1 MTAFVSHT
9 LREVLAGETL
19 TALGKSAE
27 TLGTLVMETMEA
39 VGTQWTPL
47 ESAFTLVPAADMSRA
62 LVTPTES
69 IEEFRDAMG
78 EAKKALDDAGV
89 NVFPAFAQTRA
100 DLQGTIQNLNERH
113 YSHSMILDQE
123 VTEFQAD
130 PENDPIIN
138 ARNHP
143 ETTAYNNAKVNLGV
157 LDQEAEILA
166 LDVEMFNRAVDQ
178 AEQDLA
184 DKLRGIS
191 GGDTVLQ
198 SRGSAVSSAQTAW
211 GLTPPGPPAG
221 PGETPPA
228 VSLGDYLDLAIAR
241 AAAARFEWFT
251 TAGEKDVADWIAAH
265 PEFFAA
271 IGFIPPAKANEIWDR
286 LRNRSTADASGT
298 WTSGPLATL
307 WDRAPASIGNLNG
320 LKTAERV
327 PWSTRAL
334 DLMLEDPALT
344 DDQRAKLTLLAD
356 QERRGLVV
364 LSVFLDQN
372 GAPRASLVL
381 GDPDTAEQVITVTHG
396 IQTDLATLKEWG
408 KVASDIYRGT
418 NQQIDLHNIDSDTAV
433 ILQMEWDSGWVGSV
447 WGEDLPSRGA
457 SRSVALVEGLRYVN
471 PHAWQEGW
479 AHSLGTT
486 STAVASEQSAG
497 VFDHLTLFGSAGLT
511 PEANAALEEAIAND
525 GVSVSVAGAR
535 TDGIR
540 GFGMLPGGSTH
551 PIDPAGTVGVEII
564 GANGGAVPD
573 YISPDGEP
581 VIGLPVGGHNAGAS
595 TDVLYRL
602 PRSPGWDPALV
613 AMTGPLAALALMPE
627 DSVGYMDPRAQSYLQ
642 TVADHAERVEERR

>member
-1 MTAFVSHT
+1 MTTFVSHT
-9 LREVLAGETL
+9 LREVLPGETL
-19 TALGKSAE
+19 TALGKTAE
-27 TLGTLVMETMEA
+27 TLGALVVETLEA
-39 VGTQWTPL
+39 VGVQWAPL
-47 ESAFTLVPAADMSRA
+47 ESAFTLVPPADMSRA

-69 IEEFRDAMG
+69 IGDFRDALG

-89 NVFPAFAQTRA
+89 NVFPALAQTRT

-113 YSHSMILDQE
+113 YSYAMILDQE
-123 VTEFQAD
+123 VAEFQAD

-143 ETTAYNNAKVNLGV
+143 ETTVYTNAKANLGV
-157 LDQEAEILA
+157 LDQEAERLA

-184 DKLRGIS
+184 DKIRGIS
-191 GGDTVLQ
+191 GGDSVLQ
-198 SRGSAVSSAQTAW
+198 ARGSAVTAAQTAW

-228 VSLGDYLDLAIAR
+228 VSLGDYLDLAITR
-241 AAAARFEWFT
+241 AAADRINWFT
-251 TAGEKDVADWIAAH
+251 TAGEKDVSDWMAAH

-271 IGFIPPAKANEIWDR
+271 IGLIPPAQANAILDR
-286 LRNRSTADASGT
+286 LRNRSTADASGKWVT
-298 WTSGPLATL
+298 GPLATL
-307 WDRAPASIGNLNG
+307 WDRAPGSIGNLNG
-320 LKTAERV
+320 VKTADRV

-334 DLMLEDPALT
+334 ELLLDDPALT

-356 QERRGLVV
+356 QERLGLKV

-381 GDPDTAEQVITVTHG
+381 GDPDTAQQVITVTHG
-396 IQTDLATLKEWG
+396 IQTDLATLEEWG
-408 KVASDIYRGT
+408 KVAYDIYSGT
-418 NQQIDLHNIDSDTAV
+418 NQQIDFRNIDSETAV
-433 ILQMEWDSGWVGSV
+433 VLQMEWDSGWVGSV

-457 SRSVALVEGLRYVN
+457 SRTVALVEGLRHIN
-471 PHAWQEGW
+471 PDAWQEGW

-511 PEANAALEEAIAND
+511 PEANAALEDAIAND
-525 GVSVSVAGAR
+525 GVSVSVADAD
-535 TDGIR
+535 TDWIR
-540 GFGMLPGGSTH
+540 GFGMVPGGSTH
-551 PIDPAGTVGVEII
+551 PIDPAGSVGVDII
-564 GANGGAVPD
+564 GADGGAVPD
-573 YISPDGEP
+573 YISPDGQP

-595 TDVLYRL
+595 TDILYRL
-602 PRSPGWDPALV
+602 PRSPGWNPVLFPMA
-613 AMTGPLAALALMPE
+613 GPLGALSLMPE
-627 DSVGYMDPRAQSYLQ
+627 DSVGYMDPRGQSYLQ
-642 TVADHAERVEERR
+642 AVADHAERVEERR